1 MDLLQ
6 YLPDDSRSWI
16 QSYIELVG
24 MDRLTEYYDKVFIE
38 LYEMLPG
45 ESFRVLE
52 KVSPE
57 NYGLFMKCV
66 YSCLCEFDLYD
77 ICSYYIEEQGTVILR
92 R

>member
-24 MDRLTEYYDKVFIE
+24 MERLTEYYDKVFIE

-45 ESFRVLE
+45 ESFRYLKRSV
-52 KVSPE
+52 
-57 NYGLFMKCV
+57 
-66 YSCLCEFDLYD
+66 
-77 ICSYYIEEQGTVILR
+77 R
-92 R
+92 RTMAFS